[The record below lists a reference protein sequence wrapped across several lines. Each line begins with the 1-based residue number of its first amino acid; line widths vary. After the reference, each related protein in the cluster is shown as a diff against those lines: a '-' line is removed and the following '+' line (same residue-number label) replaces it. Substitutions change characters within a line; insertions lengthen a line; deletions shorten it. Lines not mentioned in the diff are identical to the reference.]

1 MSQVVICGAAVPMEE
16 KVRLFNEKTK
26 GFIEVSKRGTF
37 VSARNVD
44 VNLSKFSKYS
54 QREELEHDSRV
65 RVSLSR
71 PCPRWG

>member
-1 MSQVVICGAAVPMEE
+1 MSSDSSSCTAVVTLLSFCSQVVICGAAVPMEE

-44 VNLSKFSKYS
+44 VNLSKFSKCL
-54 QREELEHDSRV
+54 Q
-65 RVSLSR
+65 
-71 PCPRWG
+71 